1 MATLHSTESFTTGDV
16 LTASALTNH
25 VVEATPL
32 PDFIG
37 ARSNLTTG
45 IEGQDELLI
54 NDISA
59 GSVRKVSVTNLAAGL
74 PSGTT
79 AVDFATTGTA
89 TIGTNLTV
97 NGNTTL
103 GDASTDT
110 ATVNAAMTVGGTAAF
125 NNNTTI
131 GPAAVTG
138 TYSRTTTTLTVTSN
152 GHGLSNGNTRWFVI
166 ENNTA
171 LSGSYAVSSVT
182 TNTFIITVA
191 DSGATSG
198 NVSWYERT
206 ATVQST
212 LAGTIQ
218 GDIAVKT
225 KTVNQG
231 AGDEFLAKDSSD
243 SNKLRSVS
251 GSVVKAWGRINLAFT
266 TLTGTVN
273 RTSPSTTATI
283 STTGSVDHNLRVGDS
298 IYLKGGITTGWYNVV
313 TVPSSSTFT
322 VTTTASTTVSAS
334 ISWYK
339 HDVVVGNNV
348 YAVYGQDNLR
358 IMFVLF
364 NDKPPSASSFAIF
377 SNLDLTSTT
386 QTYWPVQNTANTG
399 FLPTGFV
406 KTGNGFGVWLN
417 DSGAGGAITTNGY
430 LEVMSIW

>member
-1 MATLHSTESFTTGDV
+1 MATLQSTQSFTTGQV

-25 VVEATPL
+25 VVDATPL

-45 IEGQDELLI
+45 IEGQDEILI

-59 GSVRKVSVTNLAAGL
+59 GSVKKVSVTNLAAGL

-79 AVDFATTGTA
+79 AVDFSTTGTA

-171 LSGSYAVSSVT
+171 LSGSYSVSSVT

-225 KTVNQG
+225 KTINQG
-231 AGDEFLAKDSSD
+231 AGDEVLIKDSSD
-243 SNKLRSVS
+243 SGKLRSVNA
-251 GSVVKAWGRINLAFT
+251 SVIMAWGNISFATPTTINGKYTRATGSSTATITYTNHGFRVNDVAWFVGSGITSAWYAVASVIDANTFT
-266 TLTGTVN
+266 I
-273 RTSPSTTATI
+273 TTAT
-283 STTGSVDHNLRVGDS
+283 
-298 IYLKGGITTGWYNVV
+298 
-313 TVPSSSTFT
+313 
-322 VTTTASTTVSAS
+322 TTAQTN
-334 ISWYK
+334 IDIYWYQYA
-339 HDVVVGNNV
+339 VLAGNNV
-348 YAVYGQDNLR
+348 YSAYGRTDMRSVQVN
-358 IMFVLF
+358 FT
-364 NDKPPSASSFAIF
+364 NKPPSADSYIVTGNVMKQTGGA
-377 SNLDLTSTT
+377 STT
-386 QTYWPVQNTANTG
+386 ALQNSSQSGYLSAS
-399 FLPTGFV
+399 LL
-406 KTGNGFGVWLN
+406 KTVNGFGVWAQTGSFASDLTL
-417 DSGAGGAITTNGY
+417 GEMHFTAI
-430 LEVMSIW
+430 W

>member
-1 MATLHSTESFTTGDV
+1 MATLQSTQSFTTGQV

-25 VVEATPL
+25 VVDATPL

-45 IEGQDELLI
+45 IEGQDEILI

-59 GSVRKVSVTNLAAGL
+59 GSVKKVSVTNLAAGL

-79 AVDFATTGTA
+79 AVDFSTTGTA

-110 ATVNAAMTVGGTAAF
+110 ATVNAAMTVGGIAAF
-125 NNNTTI
+125 NNNSTI
-131 GPAAVTG
+131 GTAAVTG
-138 TYSRTTTTLTVTSN
+138 LYSRTTTTLTVTSN

-182 TNTFIITVA
+182 TNTFVITVA

-198 NVSWYERT
+198 NISWYERT

-218 GDIAVKT
+218 GDIAVQT
-225 KTVNQG
+225 KTIEQG
-231 AGDEFLAKDSSD
+231 SGDEFLAKDSSD

-251 GSVVKAWGRINLAFT
+251 GAIVRAWGNIDAAFT
-266 TLTGTVN
+266 TVSGTLS
-273 RTSPSTTATI
+273 RSGSTTATI
-283 STTGSVDHNLRVGDS
+283 TTGSSHNFRVNDVVWLSTVGTFS
-298 IYLKGGITTGWYNVV
+298 AGWYAVA
-313 TVPSSSTFT
+313 TVPSSTTFT
-322 VTTTASTTVSAS
+322 VVTASTSSAS
-334 ISWYK
+334 GTVNWYQ
-339 HDVVVGNNV
+339 HSLLGSNNV
-348 YAVYGQDNLR
+348 YSAYGRNDQRCIAVN
-358 IMFVLF
+358 FTNKPAAA
-364 NDKPPSASSFAIF
+364 NDYIVTFAAAKFTSGNQFITPQINNIGSSLSASLMKTVNNFMFYSGTTAGD
-377 SNLDLTSTT
+377 NTSTT
-386 QTYWPVQNTANTG
+386 GEFHFQ
-399 FLPTGFV
+399 
-406 KTGNGFGVWLN
+406 
-417 DSGAGGAITTNGY
+417 AI
-430 LEVMSIW
+430 W

>member
-1 MATLHSTESFTTGDV
+1 MATLQSTQSFTTGQV

-25 VVEATPL
+25 VVDATPL

-59 GSVRKVSVTNLAAGL
+59 GSVKKVSVTNLAAGL

-225 KTVNQG
+225 KTIEQG
-231 AGDEFLAKDSSD
+231 SGDEFLAKDSSD

-251 GSVVKAWGRINLAFT
+251 GAIVRAWGNIDAAFT
-266 TLTGTVN
+266 TVSGTYSRVSGSGTCTVTKTAHGFRVNDVAWFTGTGI
-273 RTSPSTTATI
+273 TSGWYAIVTVADANTFTITTATTTVQTNVAI
-283 STTGSVDHNLRVGDS
+283 NWYQHSLLGSNNVYSAYGRNDQRCIAVNFTNKPAAANDYIVTLAAAKFTSGNQLITPQINNITSSLSASLLKTVNNFMFYSGTTAGDNTSTTGEFH
-298 IYLKGGITTGWYNVV
+298 
-313 TVPSSSTFT
+313 F
-322 VTTTASTTVSAS
+322 
-334 ISWYK
+334 
-339 HDVVVGNNV
+339 
-348 YAVYGQDNLR
+348 Q
-358 IMFVLF
+358 
-364 NDKPPSASSFAIF
+364 AI
-377 SNLDLTSTT
+377 
-386 QTYWPVQNTANTG
+386 W
-399 FLPTGFV
+399 
-406 KTGNGFGVWLN
+406 
-417 DSGAGGAITTNGY
+417 
-430 LEVMSIW
+430 